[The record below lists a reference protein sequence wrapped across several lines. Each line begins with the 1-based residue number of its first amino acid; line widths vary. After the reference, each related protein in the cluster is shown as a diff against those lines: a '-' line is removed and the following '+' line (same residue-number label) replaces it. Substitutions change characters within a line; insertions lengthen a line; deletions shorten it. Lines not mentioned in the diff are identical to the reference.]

1 MMKGRLFLANFV
13 GVLVIVALVLGGF
26 YYYTQSS
33 QYIKTE
39 DARVAGDMMAVTAPA
54 AGKLS
59 SWNGKEGAVV
69 TKNGGVGRIDGDGE
83 PLSVVAPI
91 GGTIVKNEAREGQA
105 VQPGQALAEVI
116 DMHNLYVLANIDETD
131 IKDIEI
137 GSSVDVTVDGDP
149 GTIIKGKVEEIGYVT
164 NSVFSLLPTSNTSGN
179 YSKVTQKV
187 QVKISITNYSDT
199 VLPGMNAKVVIAKK

>member
-1 MMKGRLFLANFV
+1 MKGRLFLANFV
-13 GVLVIVALVLGGF
+13 GVIVIVALVMGGF

-59 SWNGKEGAVV
+59 NWSGKEGAVV
-69 TKNGGVGRIDGDGE
+69 TKNGGVGQIDGGGE
-83 PLSVVAPI
+83 PLSVAAPI

-116 DMHNLYVLANIDETD
+116 DMQHLYVLANIDETD
-131 IKDIEI
+131 IKDIEV
-137 GSSVDVTVDGDP
+137 GSSVDVMVDGDP
-149 GTIIKGKVEEIGYVT
+149 GTIIKGKVDEIGYVT

-199 VLPGMNAKVVIAKK
+199 VLPGMNAKVVITKK